1 MHWEF
6 LIGKSREFT
15 IPKKELVVYV
25 IWGLTY
31 CKHKGYSHLLRLP
44 SLPNRSS
51 PTLGHFAG
59 VLYLRLA
66 FSELNK
72 YLDDIH
78 KN

>member
-1 MHWEF
+1 MHWKF
-6 LIGKSREFT
+6 VIGQSREFT
-15 IPKKELVVYV
+15 IPKQVRNLGSDVLK
-25 IWGLTY
+25 T
-31 CKHKGYSHLLRLP
+31 HKGYSHLLRLP

-66 FSELNK
+66 FLKLNK
-72 YLDDIH
+72 YLNDIH